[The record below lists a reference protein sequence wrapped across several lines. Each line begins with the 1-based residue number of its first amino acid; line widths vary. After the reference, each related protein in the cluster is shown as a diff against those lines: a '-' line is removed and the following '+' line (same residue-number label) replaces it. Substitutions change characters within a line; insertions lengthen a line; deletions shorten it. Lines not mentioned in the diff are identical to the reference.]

1 MYKLLK
7 INLAAFEGGGE
18 GSAAP
23 AAAQGSNPAPAQ
35 PGMGS
40 NTAAPAQPQEGQ
52 QSDAPQKPSFDELI
66 KGEYKQEYDKRVR
79 ELVGRRLS
87 AAKTELDA
95 VRPIMALLQQR
106 YDISDGD
113 GMYAAVQRAL
123 ESDNDYWQTAADK
136 AGMTAEQYRTLM
148 SAQAR
153 NRDLQARLD
162 AQLTEQRKNEATRY
176 LLEEAERVRAQYPEF
191 DLETELSMT
200 PKLGALL
207 RNGIDMLTAYQVC
220 HQADMLQAAQ
230 KAGEVRTANAVR
242 SNQAR
247 PAENGTGG
255 GQAAKLAADP
265 SKWTKGQLRDVQKRV
280 MRGERIVLG

>member
-1 MYKLLK
+1 MARYKLISIDLS
-7 INLAAFEGGGE
+7 AFGEGGGE
-18 GSAAP
+18 G
-23 AAAQGSNPAPAQ
+23 AAAAGSN
-35 PGMGS
+35 
-40 NTAAPAQPQEGQ
+40 AAPAQPQAGSGQAPAAPQEGQ
-52 QSDAPQKPSFDELI
+52 QADAPQKPSFDELV

-106 YDISDGD
+106 YDIADGD
-113 GMYAAVQRAL
+113 GMHAAILKAL
-123 ESDNDYWQTAADK
+123 ESDNDYWQAAADK
-136 AGMTAEQYRTLM
+136 AGMTAEQYRTM
-148 SAQAR
+148 AAVQAQ

-162 AQLTEQRKNEATRY
+162 AQLTEQRYNDTLRQLSAQAEA
-176 LLEEAERVRAQYPEF
+176 VKAQFPGF
-191 DLETELSMT
+191 DLEAELAET
-200 PKLGALL
+200 PKFGDLV

-255 GQAAKLAADP
+255 GRAAKLNADP
-265 SKWTKGQLRDVQKRV
+265 SKWTKEQLRDVQKRV
-280 MRGERIVLG
+280 MRGERIAL

>member
-1 MYKLLK
+1 MARYKLISIDLS
-7 INLAAFEGGGE
+7 AFGE
-18 GSAAP
+18 GSGEG
-23 AAAQGSNPAPAQ
+23 AAAAGGN
-35 PGMGS
+35 
-40 NTAAPAQPQEGQ
+40 AAPAQPQAGSGQAPAAPQDGQ
-52 QSDAPQKPSFDELI
+52 QADAPQKPSFDEMI
-66 KGEYKQEYDKRVR
+66 KGEYKKDFNDRVSKI
-79 ELVGRRLS
+79 VGRRLK
-87 AAKTELDA
+87 AAETERDA

-106 YDISDGD
+106 YDIADGD

-148 SAQAR
+148 AAQAR

-162 AQLTEQRKNEATRY
+162 AQLTEQRKNDAMRQ
-176 LLEEAERVRAQYPEF
+176 LMAEAERVRAQYPGF
-191 DLETELSMT
+191 DLEAELSTT
-200 PKLGALL
+200 PKLGELL

-247 PAENGTGG
+247 PSENGTVG
-255 GQAAKLAADP
+255 GQAAKLGADP
-265 SKWTKGQLRDVQKRV
+265 SKWTKAQFRDVQKRV
-280 MRGERIVLG
+280 MRGERIVL

>member
-1 MYKLLK
+1 MARYKLISIDLS
-7 INLAAFEGGGE
+7 AFGEGGGE
-18 GSAAP
+18 G
-23 AAAQGSNPAPAQ
+23 AAAAGSN
-35 PGMGS
+35 
-40 NTAAPAQPQEGQ
+40 AAPAQPQAGGGQAPAVPQEGTQ
-52 QSDAPQKPSFDELI
+52 ADAPQKPSFDELI
-66 KGEYKQEYDKRVR
+66 KGEYRQEYDKRVR
-79 ELVGRRLS
+79 ELVGRRLN

-106 YDISDGD
+106 YNIDDGD

-148 SAQAR
+148 AAQAR

-162 AQLTEQRKNEATRY
+162 AQLTEQRKNDAMRQ
-176 LLEEAERVRAQYPEF
+176 LMAEAERVRAQYPGF
-191 DLETELSMT
+191 DLEAELSS
-200 PKLGALL
+200 
-207 RNGIDMLTAYQVC
+207 GIDMLTAYQVC

-255 GQAAKLAADP
+255 GQAAKLNADP
-265 SKWTKGQLRDVQKRV
+265 SKWTKSQFRDVQKRV
-280 MRGERIVLG
+280 MRGERIVL

>member
-18 GSAAP
+18 GAAAP
-23 AAAQGSNPAPAQ
+23 ASAQGSNPAPAQ

-66 KGEYKQEYDKRVR
+66 KGEYKKDFNDRVSKI
-79 ELVGRRLS
+79 VGRRLK
-87 AAKTELDA
+87 AAEAERDA
-95 VRPIMALLQQR
+95 TRPIMALLQQR
-106 YDISDGD
+106 YDITDGD

-123 ESDNDYWQTAADK
+123 ESDNDYWQSAADK

-153 NRDLQARLD
+153 NRALEARLNA
-162 AQLTEQRKNEATRY
+162 AQTEQRYNDTLRQLSAQAEA
-176 LLEEAERVRAQYPEF
+176 VKAQFPGF
-191 DLETELSMT
+191 DLEAELAET
-200 PKLGALL
+200 PKFGDLV

-247 PAENGTGG
+247 PVENGTGG
-255 GQAAKLAADP
+255 GQAAKLGADP
-265 SKWTKGQLRDVQKRV
+265 SKWTKSQFRDVQKRV
-280 MRGERIVLG
+280 MRGERIVL

>member
-1 MYKLLK
+1 MARYKLISIDLC
-7 INLAAFEGGGE
+7 AFGEGGGE
-18 GSAAP
+18 G
-23 AAAQGSNPAPAQ
+23 AAAAGSN
-35 PGMGS
+35 
-40 NTAAPAQPQEGQ
+40 AAPAQPQAGSEQAPAAPQDGQ
-52 QSDAPQKPSFDELI
+52 QADAPQKPSFDELV
-66 KGEYKQEYDKRVR
+66 KGEYKQEYDKHVR

-106 YDISDGD
+106 YDIADGD

-123 ESDNDYWQTAADK
+123 ESDNDYWQIAADK

-153 NRDLQARLD
+153 NRALEARLNA
-162 AQLTEQRKNEATRY
+162 AQTEQRYNDTLRQLSAQAEA
-176 LLEEAERVRAQYPEF
+176 VKAQFPGF
-191 DLETELSMT
+191 DLEAELAAT
-200 PKLGALL
+200 PKFSDLV
-207 RNGIDMLTAYQVC
+207 RNGVDMLTAYQVC

-255 GQAAKLAADP
+255 GQAAKLSADP
-265 SKWTKGQLRDVQKRV
+265 SKWTKAQYRDVSKRV
-280 MRGERIVLG
+280 MRGERIVL

>member
-1 MYKLLK
+1 MARYKLISIDLS
-7 INLAAFEGGGE
+7 AFGEGGGE
-18 GSAAP
+18 G
-23 AAAQGSNPAPAQ
+23 AAAAGSNAAPAQ

-66 KGEYKQEYDKRVR
+66 KGEYKKDFNDRVSKI
-79 ELVGRRLS
+79 VGRRLK
-87 AAKTELDA
+87 AAGAEHDA
-95 VRPIMALLQQR
+95 TRPIMALLQQR
-106 YDISDGD
+106 YDIADGD

-123 ESDNDYWQTAADK
+123 ESDNDYWQSAADK

-153 NRDLQARLD
+153 NRALEARLNA
-162 AQLTEQRKNEATRY
+162 AQTEQRYNDTLRQLSAQAEA
-176 LLEEAERVRAQYPEF
+176 VKAQFPDF
-191 DLETELSMT
+191 DLEAELAET
-200 PKLGALL
+200 PKFGDLL

-247 PAENGTGG
+247 PVENGTGG
-255 GQAAKLAADP
+255 GQAAKLGADP
-265 SKWTKGQLRDVQKRV
+265 SKWTKAQFRDVQKRV
-280 MRGERIVLG
+280 MRGERIVL

>member
-1 MYKLLK
+1 MARYKLISIDLS
-7 INLAAFEGGGE
+7 AFGEGGGE
-18 GSAAP
+18 G
-23 AAAQGSNPAPAQ
+23 AAAAGSN
-35 PGMGS
+35 
-40 NTAAPAQPQEGQ
+40 AAPAQPQAGGGQAPAVPQEGTQ
-52 QSDAPQKPSFDELI
+52 ADAPQKPSFDELI
-66 KGEYKQEYDKRVR
+66 KGEYRQEYDKRVR
-79 ELVGRRLS
+79 ELVGRRLN

-106 YDISDGD
+106 YNIDDGD

-153 NRDLQARLD
+153 NRALEARLNA
-162 AQLTEQRKNEATRY
+162 AQTEQRYNDTLRQLSAQAEA
-176 LLEEAERVRAQYPEF
+176 VKAQFPGF
-191 DLETELSMT
+191 DLEAELAET
-200 PKLGALL
+200 PKFGELV

-255 GQAAKLAADP
+255 GQAAKLNADP
-265 SKWTKGQLRDVQKRV
+265 SKWTKSQFRDVQKRV
-280 MRGERIVLG
+280 MRGERIVL

>member
-1 MYKLLK
+1 MARYKLISIDLSV
-7 INLAAFEGGGE
+7 FGEGGGE
-18 GSAAP
+18 G
-23 AAAQGSNPAPAQ
+23 AAAVGSN
-35 PGMGS
+35 G
-40 NTAAPAQPQEGQ
+40 AAPAQPQAGSGQAPAAPQEGQ
-52 QSDAPQKPSFDELI
+52 QSGAPQKPTFDELV

-79 ELVGRRLS
+79 EIVGRRLS
-87 AAKTELDA
+87 TAKTGLDA

-106 YDISDGD
+106 YDIADGD
-113 GMYAAVQRAL
+113 GMYSAVQKAL
-123 ESDNDYWQTAADK
+123 ESDNDYWQSAADK

-153 NRDLQARLD
+153 NRALEARLNA
-162 AQLTEQRKNEATRY
+162 AQTEQRYNDTLRQLSAQAEA
-176 LLEEAERVRAQYPEF
+176 VKAQFPDF
-191 DLETELSMT
+191 DLEAELAET
-200 PKLGALL
+200 PKFGDLV

-255 GQAAKLAADP
+255 GQAAKLNADP
-265 SKWTKGQLRDVQKRV
+265 SKWTKAQFRDVQKRV
-280 MRGERIVLG
+280 MRGERIVL

>member
-18 GSAAP
+18 GAAAP
-23 AAAQGSNPAPAQ
+23 ASAQGSNPAPAQ

-52 QSDAPQKPSFDELI
+52 QADAPQKPSFDELI
-66 KGEYKQEYDKRVR
+66 KGEYKKDFNDRVSKI
-79 ELVGRRLS
+79 VGRRLK
-87 AAKTELDA
+87 AAEAERDA
-95 VRPIMALLQQR
+95 TRPIMALLQQR
-106 YDISDGD
+106 YNIADGD

-123 ESDNDYWQTAADK
+123 ESDNDYWQSAADK

-148 SAQAR
+148 AAQAR

-162 AQLTEQRKNEATRY
+162 AQLTEQRKNDAMRQ
-176 LLEEAERVRAQYPEF
+176 LMAEAERVRAQYPGF
-191 DLETELSMT
+191 DLEAELSTT
-200 PKLGALL
+200 PKLGELL

-247 PAENGTGG
+247 PVENGTGG
-255 GQAAKLAADP
+255 GQAAKLGADP
-265 SKWTKGQLRDVQKRV
+265 SKWTKSQFRDVQKRV
-280 MRGERIVLG
+280 MRGERIVL